1 MVTNYYLLQC
11 TQIEMTVTAK
21 KYCIP
26 FLEIFWLSVF
36 DLDSGR
42 YWEPMVSLVG
52 SRTETSITKRSL
64 SLYKALLVDKRHSR
78 LSAQLWVS
86 VGGRGLYTAEQFCN
100 HSKNPK
106 ENNCKF
112 DYLKVFFYF
121 ILF

>member
-1 MVTNYYLLQC
+1 MQFYGYYLLQC
-11 TQIEMTVTAK
+11 TQIETMAFTAK

-42 YWEPMVSLVG
+42 NWEPMVSIVG

-64 SLYKALLVDKRHSR
+64 SKALLVDKRRSR
-78 LSAQLWVS
+78 LSAQLCVT
-86 VGGRGLYTAEQFCN
+86 VGGGGGCAPLNKYYAEKFCN

-106 ENNCKF
+106 KNNCKF
-112 DYLKVFFYF
+112 D
-121 ILF
+121 

>member
-11 TQIEMTVTAK
+11 SQIEMTFTAN

-26 FLEIFWLSVF
+26 FLDIFWLSVF

-42 YWEPMVSLVG
+42 NWEPMVSIVG
-52 SRTETSITKRSL
+52 SRTETRITKRSL
-64 SLYKALLVDKRHSR
+64 SLNKALLVDKRHSR
-78 LSAQLWVS
+78 LSAQLWVA
-86 VGGRGLYTAEQFCN
+86 VGGGGGRTPLNKYYAEQFCN

-112 DYLKVFFYF
+112 D
-121 ILF
+121 